1 MQELRFRNLAK
12 SKAYREAVAVR
23 GEPDKLRRKRV
34 IIAPGLTTAR
44 ERSVTLSET
53 GLEVKSSRVISPLK
67 PEHRSTEPVI
77 DPGIKLKSSFLIFII
92 L

>member
-23 GEPDKLRRKRV
+23 GESDKLRRKRV
-34 IIAPGLTTAR
+34 IIAPGLTTAH

-77 DPGIKLKSSFLIFII
+77 DPGIKLKSSFLIFIK